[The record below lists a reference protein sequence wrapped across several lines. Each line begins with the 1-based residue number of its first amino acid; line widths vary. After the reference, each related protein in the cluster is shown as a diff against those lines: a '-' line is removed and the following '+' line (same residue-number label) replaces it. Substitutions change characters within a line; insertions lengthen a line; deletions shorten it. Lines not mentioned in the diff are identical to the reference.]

1 MQKDEF
7 NSHTVLMKIFSNN
20 KKAYYNYFIEDTYEA
35 GIVLKGTEIKSL
47 RNHTCSLSEAL
58 CKVIHNEAYI
68 LNMNIA
74 SYAFG
79 NIWNEDPLRTRK
91 LLLHKKEIQK
101 INDKLVLKGYTL
113 IPLKVYI
120 VHGLAKVEIGLAK
133 GKKLWNKKEELKRKD
148 INKQINQTIKRRI

>member
-1 MQKDEF
+1 M
-7 NSHTVLMKIFSNN
+7 
-20 KKAYYNYFIEDTYEA
+20 
-35 GIVLKGTEIKSL
+35 
-47 RNHTCSLSEAL
+47 
-58 CKVIHNEAYI
+58 
-68 LNMNIA
+68 
-74 SYAFG
+74 
-79 NIWNEDPLRTRK
+79 
-91 LLLHKKEIQK
+91 LHKKEIQK